1 MGRAPGRGRL
11 LGGGKGREP
20 ERAVHDAVAEASAE
34 VAAGVA
40 AGGEVGNVGLGGHI
54 LVPHARTERDLARCR
69 LVRQK
74 AHGGVG
80 GGAAAED
87 AESALVVDEVDRVGV
102 A

>member
-1 MGRAPGRGRL
+1 MHDVGTKARA
-11 LGGGKGREP
+11 
-20 ERAVHDAVAEASAE
+20 D
-34 VAAGVA
+34 VAARKTGVVA
-40 AGGEVGNVGLGGHI
+40 RRKVGDVGLGGHVLI
-54 LVPHARTERDLARCR
+54 LDARVELELAGRG
-69 LVRQK
+69 LVGAE